1 MFKILRKLFGKK
13 ELEPDQDIQEILD
26 QQKQDR
32 EKHDRYME
40 NRYLIKDAAVK
51 GDIEAVKEMI
61 KIETHPVQKHE
72 LYHLAFHAAYEEKD
86 RPSALII
93 SEQIGTLYFK
103 FFENNPT
110 VVGESRYN
118 LIYLNMV
125 KLYVLTKEFN
135 KAIDACRKAIEL
147 DLSDGTKTGF
157 KGRLKRIEN
166 QKAKSAS

>member
-110 VVGESRYN
+110 VVGESRYIPLTVCLTSAN
-118 LIYLNMV
+118 SFSTGT
-125 KLYVLTKEFN
+125 VLSFLTSRSTKGQ
-135 KAIDACRKAIEL
+135 A
-147 DLSDGTKTGF
+147 
-157 KGRLKRIEN
+157 
-166 QKAKSAS
+166 ASRVAAETSWCNHSL